1 MEPMGNWMLMCFDG
15 ILGRHCFLPHSPG
28 GVGHRTS
35 TTRFGGGE
43 TVDFFLGVEGYS
55 PKV

>member
-1 MEPMGNWMLMCFDG
+1 MSLRVLNVA
-15 ILGRHCFLPHSPG
+15 SPG

-43 TVDFFLGVEGYS
+43 TVVDVFFLGGG
-55 PKV
+55 KVTARKLNVDPEE